1 MAKSKP
7 ELAISLV
14 ALTLSIIA
22 TISSIYFSN
31 IGLKTNVLPTL
42 VFVYDSEKGWSINN
56 VGNGPAL
63 NVVVAHQAHG
73 ENKWKDPTR
82 LYPISENDSVH
93 VKWVGHNPDKLMIAY
108 TDVHNRPYTSLTDE
122 DLTTINDK
130 NLSRPWNETDI
141 RRIWERQ

>member
-7 ELAISLV
+7 ELVISLV

-63 NVVVAHQAHG
+63 NVVVAHQVHG
-73 ENKWKDPTR
+73 ENRWKDPTR
-82 LYPISENDSVH
+82 LYPIPENDSVH
-93 VKWVGHNPDKLMIAY
+93 VEWVGHNPDKLMIAY

-122 DLTTINDK
+122 DLTTINDE
-130 NLSRPWNETDI
+130 NVPRPWSETDI

>member
-7 ELAISLV
+7 ELAIALI
-14 ALTLSIIA
+14 ALTLSIFA

-42 VFVYDSEKGWSINN
+42 VFVYDSEKGWFINN

-63 NVVVAHQAHG
+63 NVIVSHQNHG
-73 ENKWKDPTR
+73 EDRWISPTR
-82 LYPISENDSVH
+82 LYPIPDGEQVH
-93 VKWVGHNPDKLMIAY
+93 IEWVGQNPDKLMAAY
-108 TDVHNRPYTSLTDE
+108 TDVHNRSYTSLTDE
-122 DLTTINDK
+122 DLTTIKDNDT
-130 NLSRPWNETDI
+130 SHPWTESDI

>member
-14 ALTLSIIA
+14 ALILSIFA

-42 VFVYDSEKGWSINN
+42 VFVYDSKKGWSISN

-63 NVVVAHQAHG
+63 NVIVAHQNHG
-73 ENKWKDPTR
+73 EDNWKDPTR
-82 LYPISENDSVH
+82 LYPIPEDEV
-93 VKWVGHNPDKLMIAY
+93 VLIEWVGDNPDKLMAAY

-122 DLTTINDK
+122 DLTTIKDK
-130 NLSRPWNETDI
+130 DTSRPWSDSEI